1 MTSLDQTEGTR
12 RTMSRSLLMALR
24 RQQPDAS
31 AVPLGGVLADLGN
44 RSFGWSILL
53 FGLVNLIPMPI
64 GSQMLTGLPLLLLTV
79 QMVLGFSHVRLPG
92 FVNRRRVSRRRF
104 QEAVLRLR
112 PVLRP
117 LERVIRPRLAWL
129 FARRSERLIGIF
141 LFLVAVALVLPIPLS
156 GFISAFALFITGVGL
171 AERDGAITLLGL
183 AIGLAALAVSTAA
196 AVTIV
201 VGVQAAT

>member
-1 MTSLDQTEGTR
+1 MTSLDQTAGTR

-24 RQQPDAS
+24 RQPDAS

-64 GSQMLTGLPLLLLTV
+64 GSQMLTGLPLLLLSA
-79 QMVLGFSHVRLPG
+79 QMVLGFSHVRLPA

-104 QEAVLRLR
+104 QETVLRLR
-112 PVLRP
+112 PLLRP
-117 LERVIRPRLAWL
+117 LERIIRPRLAWL
-129 FARRSERLIGIF
+129 FASRCERFIGAF

-171 AERDGAITLLGL
+171 AERDGAVTLLGL
-183 AIGLAALAVSTAA
+183 AIGLAALALSAAA

>member
-1 MTSLDQTEGTR
+1 MTSLDQTAGTR

-31 AVPLGGVLADLGN
+31 AVPLGGVLTDLGN

-64 GSQMLTGLPLLLLTV
+64 GSQMLTGLPLLLLTA

-129 FARRSERLIGIF
+129 FARRSERLIGVF
-141 LFLVAVALVLPIPLS
+141 LFLVAIALVLPIPLS

-183 AIGLAALAVSTAA
+183 AIGLVALAVSTAA
-196 AVTIV
+196 AITIV

>member
-1 MTSLDQTEGTR
+1 MTSLDQTAGTR

-24 RQQPDAS
+24 RQPDAS

-64 GSQMLTGLPLLLLTV
+64 GSQMLTGLPLLLLSA

-112 PVLRP
+112 PLLRP

-129 FARRSERLIGIF
+129 FARRSERLIGVF

-171 AERDGAITLLGL
+171 AERDGAVTLLGL
-183 AIGLAALAVSTAA
+183 AIGLAALALSTAA

-201 VGVQAAT
+201 IGVQAAT

>member
-1 MTSLDQTEGTR
+1 MTSLDQTAGTR

-24 RQQPDAS
+24 RQPDAS

-64 GSQMLTGLPLLLLTV
+64 GSQMLTGLPLLLLTA
-79 QMVLGFSHVRLPG
+79 QMVLGFSHVRLPA

-129 FARRSERLIGIF
+129 FARRSERLIGVF
-141 LFLVAVALVLPIPLS
+141 LFLVAIALVLPIPLS

-171 AERDGAITLLGL
+171 AERDGAVTLLGL
-183 AIGLAALAVSTAA
+183 AIGLAALAVSAAA